1 MALTESEKNELKKD
15 ILNSI
20 KSESQS
26 VDELAEVTSLD
37 NIKSLPAM
45 RGQEVVLA
53 PVALLRKPAE
63 DAAAVANA
71 AATKA
76 DNAAT
81 GAANAAQTATNAAG
95 TANRSAETANAAAG
109 TATAAA
115 KKAEDAA
122 AAVDGSLVGS
132 MTAVPDEKNDTV
144 KLTILGRNGQA
155 ITSTD
160 IPGGTGSGGNTY
172 NVTEEVPLE
181 NGDGHHRRKCEIPV
195 QGPLHH
201 LRGRAGQMGDETVH
215 RHERGELGTGRELGG
230 FRRGRHDEEPDGE
243 RREANPRCGGQ
254 REPDHR

>member
-95 TANRSAETANAAAG
+95 TANRSAETADAAAG

-132 MTAVPDEKNDTV
+132 MTAVPDEKNDTC
-144 KLTILGRNGQA
+144 LLY
-155 ITSTD
+155 TS
-160 IPGGTGSGGNTY
+160 PS
-172 NVTEEVPLE
+172 
-181 NGDGHHRRKCEIPV
+181 
-195 QGPLHH
+195 
-201 LRGRAGQMGDETVH
+201 
-215 RHERGELGTGRELGG
+215 
-230 FRRGRHDEEPDGE
+230 
-243 RREANPRCGGQ
+243 PR
-254 REPDHR
+254 DA

>member
-81 GAANAAQTATNAAG
+81 GDRKSTRLNSSH
-95 TANRSAETANAAAG
+95 RSQSRMPSSA
-109 TATAAA
+109 
-115 KKAEDAA
+115 
-122 AAVDGSLVGS
+122 
-132 MTAVPDEKNDTV
+132 
-144 KLTILGRNGQA
+144 
-155 ITSTD
+155 
-160 IPGGTGSGGNTY
+160 
-172 NVTEEVPLE
+172 
-181 NGDGHHRRKCEIPV
+181 
-195 QGPLHH
+195 
-201 LRGRAGQMGDETVH
+201 
-215 RHERGELGTGRELGG
+215 
-230 FRRGRHDEEPDGE
+230 
-243 RREANPRCGGQ
+243 
-254 REPDHR
+254 

>member
-95 TANRSAETANAAAG
+95 TANL
-109 TATAAA
+109 
-115 KKAEDAA
+115 
-122 AAVDGSLVGS
+122 SL
-132 MTAVPDEKNDTV
+132 
-144 KLTILGRNGQA
+144 IH
-155 ITSTD
+155 I
-160 IPGGTGSGGNTY
+160 
-172 NVTEEVPLE
+172 
-181 NGDGHHRRKCEIPV
+181 
-195 QGPLHH
+195 
-201 LRGRAGQMGDETVH
+201 
-215 RHERGELGTGRELGG
+215 
-230 FRRGRHDEEPDGE
+230 
-243 RREANPRCGGQ
+243 
-254 REPDHR
+254 